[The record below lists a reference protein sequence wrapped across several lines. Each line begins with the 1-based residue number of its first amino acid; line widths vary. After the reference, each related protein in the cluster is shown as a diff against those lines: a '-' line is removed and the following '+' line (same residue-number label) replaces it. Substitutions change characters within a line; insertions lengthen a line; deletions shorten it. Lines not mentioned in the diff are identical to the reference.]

1 MIRFEALDISL
12 PDFQQN
18 PITSWITL
26 IASTHGKTIG
36 EINYV
41 FCSDQK
47 ILDYNQLYLKHDY
60 YTDIITFDYSA
71 GEIISGDIY
80 IGLETVLSNANKL
93 QQDAQTELYRVII
106 HGILHLCGFKDKTPE
121 DERIMHNQEDIALS
135 LL

>member
-60 YTDIITFDYSA
+60 YTYIITFDYSA